1 MRLRLLSSAGEIDVE
16 GGRIAPRGGGPD
28 LALPLGDVEVRAGL
42 VNAHDHLH
50 RNHLPRLG
58 SPPYASVYAWGDDL
72 HARFDTE
79 LGRRHAL
86 PRRRALLFGALKS
99 LLGAATAVVHHD
111 LREDDFD
118 RGFPVRVPRVRA
130 VHSLRLDG
138 SAALTAAGVTSPLA
152 LHLAE
157 GTDEAS
163 AEEVRE
169 AEGLHLLD
177 ERLLAIHAV
186 GADADGIARLERS
199 GATVVWCPTSNLF
212 LYGRTA
218 PAALLSSAADVLLGT
233 DALVSGEGTLLHE
246 IAAARSLGLLTDE
259 KLEAAVT
266 HAAARRLGLP
276 PPSLAPGAPADLV
289 VLRRP
294 LLVARPRDVALVLVG
309 GNPALADLAFGE
321 LFEVS
326 GVAAEGLAVG
336 GVPKLVAAPLG
347 AVAREV
353 FDLTPSCRRIVE

>member
-28 LALPLGDVEVRAGL
+28 LALPFGDVEVRPGL

-72 HARFDTE
+72 HARRAPE
-79 LGRRHAL
+79 LARRDAL
-86 PRRRALLFGALKS
+86 PREWALLFGALKN
-99 LLGAATAVVHHD
+99 LLGGATAVVHHD
-111 LREDDFD
+111 PWEEAFD
-118 RGFPVRVPRVRA
+118 RHFPIRVPRLRA
-130 VHSLRLDG
+130 IHTLGLDG
-138 SAALTAAGVTSPLA
+138 AAARAAVGSRTPVS

-157 GTDEAS
+157 GIDAAS

-169 AEGLHLLD
+169 ADRIGLLG
-177 ERLLAIHAV
+177 RNLLAVHLV
-186 GADADGIARLERS
+186 GADADGIARLQRS
-199 GATVVWCPTSNLF
+199 GAAVVWCPTSNLF

-218 PAALLSSAADVLLGT
+218 PAALLSSSADVLLGT

-276 PPSLAPGAPADLV
+276 PPSLVPGAPADVV

-294 LLVARPRDVALVLVG
+294 LLVARPQDVALVLVG
-309 GNPALADLAFGE
+309 GNPVLADQAFGE

-326 GVAAEGLAVG
+326 GVPAEGLAVG